1 MATGP
6 LPVDHPIYSTILLE
20 YNKLRKLE
28 DRPKVTKLPT
38 LFRTFE
44 QNRRAPQGKAQQKK
58 RAHKATLYE
67 VKMPKDRSLMMR

>member
-28 DRPKVTKLPT
+28 DRPKVTTLPNQFEHLT
-38 LFRTFE
+38 QARLLSLSFRLKKESQWHANT
-44 QNRRAPQGKAQQKK
+44 K
-58 RAHKATLYE
+58 RAH
-67 VKMPKDRSLMMR
+67 RSLDLD